1 MGCSFPVAEIKFFI
15 YIKNA
20 GFGGGGK
27 PNIQPCMDKT
37 SRLRGRSDL
46 SSSALIPARY
56 KKEQNWNLSP
66 WWDTNH
72 PGKLDGGV
80 ISIWETMENNKT
92 LKAETN

>member
-20 GFGGGGK
+20 GFGGGGGGGK

-56 KKEQNWNLSP
+56 KMSK
-66 WWDTNH
+66 T
-72 PGKLDGGV
+72 G
-80 ISIWETMENNKT
+80 ISLHGETQTT
-92 LKAETN
+92 LVN